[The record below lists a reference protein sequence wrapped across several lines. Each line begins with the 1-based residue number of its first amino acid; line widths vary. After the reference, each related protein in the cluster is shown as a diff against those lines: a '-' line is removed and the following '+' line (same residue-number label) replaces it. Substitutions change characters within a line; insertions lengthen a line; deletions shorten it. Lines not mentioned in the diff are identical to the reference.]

1 MTLSSNNNKLFFF
14 VRNVST
20 WKAKRHNRLVKMPIF
35 PRWNPMHLSHLSKKM
50 MEMLFVLLRSYCF
63 YVSIMC
69 LSSWQSKDAPSIQT
83 DSNFMAEQRA
93 PHTSGSQLEK
103 PWVYSWGFDFLL
115 WFSTCSICCIYCE
128 QCLCSHYR
136 LITWSISKVK
146 SILMFLLLYNIYGMQ
161 AVAWFHWTSSLV
173 MEPKNVRWLPGRS
186 TGVCHTPTLDHTG
199 SPMRS
204 MLCSM
209 YTHRMIYHHSI

>member
-1 MTLSSNNNKLFFF
+1 MKSDAPESPEQENDGNAFRPT
-14 VRNVST
+14 
-20 WKAKRHNRLVKMPIF
+20 
-35 PRWNPMHLSHLSKKM
+35 
-50 MEMLFVLLRSYCF
+50 EVLLLLCVYH
-63 YVSIMC
+63 VSVMC